1 MPELPE
7 VETTRQ
13 GLIPLLLARRI
24 TGIEISPLNLRQRFH
39 KNDANAC
46 IQQCFTQLN
55 RRGKYLLAQTT
66 HPTLDLL
73 IHLGMSGSLRVN
85 PIDTPR
91 KKHDHIIITLDN
103 QQELRYHDPRRF
115 GFIKAI
121 RRNEPIVE
129 LQHLGLEPFDR
140 DFNGQYLY
148 ERSRRKTQA
157 VKNFIMDQT
166 IVVGV
171 GNIYASE
178 ALFHSGIH
186 PKQSA
191 KDLSKYNYKLLCQH
205 IKQTLN
211 NAIESGGTTLKD
223 FMHSDGRGG
232 YFQQTLNV
240 YGKAGEPCPNCAQPI
255 ERLVIGGRNS
265 CFCSHCQP
273 FI

>member
-7 VETTRQ
+7 VETTRR
-13 GLIPLLLARRI
+13 GLKPLLIKRRI
-24 TGIEISPLNLRQRFH
+24 TAIEISPLNLRQRF
-39 KNDANAC
+39 NASDANQL
-46 IQQCFTQLN
+46 IQQGFTQLD
-55 RRGKYLLAQTT
+55 RRGKYLIVQTT

-85 PIDTPR
+85 PIDSPR

-103 QQELRYHDPRRF
+103 QQALRYHDPRRF

-121 RRNEPIVE
+121 KRNEPIIE
-129 LQHLGLEPFDR
+129 LQHLGLEPLDQA
-140 DFNGQYLY
+140 FNGQYLY

-171 GNIYASE
+171 GNIYATE
-178 ALFHSGIH
+178 ALFHSRIH
-186 PKQSA
+186 PNKRA
-191 KDLSKYNYKLLCQH
+191 KDLSHNDYTQLCTYIQ
-205 IKQTLN
+205 QTLN
-211 NAIESGGTTLKD
+211 QAIESGGTTLKD

-240 YGKAGEPCPNCAQPI
+240 YGKAGKPCPSCEQPI

-265 CFCSHCQP
+265 CFCPQCQP
-273 FI
+273 LI